1 MGTARIY
8 FRRNCRTRS
17 RPRTRQLRT
26 TLGRHRTS
34 LHHFEV
40 ETLARLQLPESAEKG
55 FWRLCPLR
63 PLCAVCAKSI
73 AQPSYGTSTVAVR
86 PARQPQQQRLR
97 PLPEERAYVY
107 VRSCTCRS
115 SERPPAQ
122 RFCCRNPLRGRPMHP
137 RCGALTAWR
146 RVRACT
152 ARASASPFKR
162 RVSRRE
168 AGALFR
174 PALRCL
180 APPRAAALHIERA
193 LNARLPQHMRSRGSP
208 VPFRARGA
216 AGRGGNGGILFGFR
230 ASQPADAPKHGPQH
244 QLHAAASGGG
254 APARVHHRTPRL
266 CTGKQARPAAAG
278 GSR

>member
-122 RFCCRNPLRGRPMHP
+122 RFCCRNPLRGRSMHP
-137 RCGALTAWR
+137 CCGALTAWR

-216 AGRGGNGGILFGFR
+216 AGRRQRGHPFWF
-230 ASQPADAPKHGPQH
+230 SCV
-244 QLHAAASGGG
+244 AAC
-254 APARVHHRTPRL
+254 RRT
-266 CTGKQARPAAAG
+266 
-278 GSR
+278 

>member
-1 MGTARIY
+1 M
-8 FRRNCRTRS
+8 
-17 RPRTRQLRT
+17 
-26 TLGRHRTS
+26 
-34 LHHFEV
+34 
-40 ETLARLQLPESAEKG
+40 
-55 FWRLCPLR
+55 
-63 PLCAVCAKSI
+63 CAKSI

-86 PARQPQQQRLR
+86 PVRQPQQQRLR

-122 RFCCRNPLRGRPMHP
+122 RFCCRNPLRRRSMHP

-152 ARASASPFKR
+152 ARASASLSSGAFQDMR
-162 RVSRRE
+162 RAALCFALPCAALRPHVPPLCTSSAPSMPDCPSTCAREEARCLSVRE
-168 AGALFR
+168 ARQG
-174 PALRCL
+174 
-180 APPRAAALHIERA
+180 
-193 LNARLPQHMRSRGSP
+193 
-208 VPFRARGA
+208 
-216 AGRGGNGGILFGFR
+216 GGNGGILFGFR

-244 QLHAAASGGG
+244 QLHAAAAGGG